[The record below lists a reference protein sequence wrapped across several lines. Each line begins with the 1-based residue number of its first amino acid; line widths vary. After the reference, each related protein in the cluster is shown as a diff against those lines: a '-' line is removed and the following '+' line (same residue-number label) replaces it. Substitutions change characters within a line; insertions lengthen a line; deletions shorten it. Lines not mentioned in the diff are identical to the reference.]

1 MLSILK
7 AVVIHFQVGFNEF
20 QRTFREIVKKKSS
33 ENYKG
38 VPYVTTLLSTSLWT
52 FYGALDP
59 DDGVLIVTVNAV
71 GVVSQLPT
79 IVSFSLLCFQKRES
93 ELIKM
98 YVVFLGEVFRLVV
111 LDLLFLG
118 VVIATTLAAFHG
130 SARRTFIGV
139 LCATFT
145 IAMYAAPLSAVR
157 AVIRTKSV
165 KYMPFLLS
173 FSLLVNAA
181 AWFTFAMLLKDYYV
195 LVPNAVGIVLGSL
208 QLIVYVV
215 YKKKSSSSEFIDTM
229 ADGEKLAN
237 KATETQDI
245 EQGNDK
251 S

>member
-1 MLSILK
+1 MD
-7 AVVIHFQVGFNEF
+7 FRG
-20 QRTFREIVKKKSS
+20 TFREIVKKKSS

-71 GVVSQLPT
+71 GVVSQAAYL
-79 IVSFSLLCFQKRES
+79 VL
-93 ELIKM
+93 
-98 YVVFLGEVFRLVV
+98 FLFYASKERKVKYFGLVV

-237 KATETQDI
+237 KAIETQDV

-251 S
+251 SWRNGKGVEG